1 MWPFTLNQKKASTGR
16 CELVILYITLS
27 CQLGGKRSD
36 QYLLNTGYSTS
47 SVPLICVATQSKTIK
62 MLPLRNHFK
71 VNNLLYKSRIT
82 LDFNAD
88 FNYQKLGI
96 KHPGVYV
103 SCFGSKI
110 TYETVWYWW
119 GKGKHKT
126 FM

>member
-1 MWPFTLNQKKASTGR
+1 
-16 CELVILYITLS
+16 
-27 CQLGGKRSD
+27 
-36 QYLLNTGYSTS
+36 
-47 SVPLICVATQSKTIK
+47 

-96 KHPGVYV
+96 KHPSVYV

-110 TYETVWYWW
+110 TYETV
-119 GKGKHKT
+119 
-126 FM
+126 